1 MHSGIEEYP
10 PVLIKI
16 SNFFL
21 YKKVI
26 LLKNENMNE
35 RILIGIKTNLD
46 NILGVFITLNL
57 YFSLLINFSPLDL

>member
-1 MHSGIEEYP
+1 MHNGTVEYP

-21 YKKVI
+21 YKKNI
-26 LLKNENMNE
+26 LLKNENMKE

-46 NILGVFITLNL
+46 NTLGVFITLNL
-57 YFSLLINFSPLDL
+57 YFSLLINFSPL